1 MTRIVALGEI
11 MARLAAPGMR
21 RISQSLPGT
30 LDVTFAGAEAN
41 AAASLGM
48 LGVDVQFVT
57 ALPGDSPLTGPCLSS
72 LRSADVGTEHVRLT
86 GDGRFGLFFVESG
99 ANQRPTR
106 VDYDRDHSAISIA
119 QPNDFAWSQIFAGAD
134 WFLVTGITPAL
145 SESAARLTLAAL
157 HAARQAGCRVAFD
170 FNYRSKLWRWDS
182 TLSPRELAVRTIRDL
197 LPFVDLLF
205 GGADDAEFLGL
216 AVESTGVAS
225 GSASVDRQLAACH
238 VLAEA
243 IPNLQLIAGSVR
255 VQHSASH
262 NDWGGVLFDVGTR
275 QHWTAPGEG
284 GRWKPYEI
292 RTIVDRVGSGDAFD
306 AGVLFGLCQ
315 SEYSPQDTIDF
326 ATAAGCLAHSVTGDW
341 NYASRAEVET
351 LMRGDGR
358 GRILR

>member
-1 MTRIVALGEI
+1 M
-11 MARLAAPGMR
+11 
-21 RISQSLPGT
+21 SQALPGT
-30 LDVTFAGAEAN
+30 LEVTFAGAEAN

-57 ALPGDSPLTGPCLSS
+57 ALPCDSPLTGPCLSS
-72 LRSADVGTEHVRLT
+72 LRSAGVGTEHVRLT

-106 VDYDRDHSAISIA
+106 VDYDRDRSAISLA
-119 QPNDFAWSQIFAGAD
+119 QPDDFEWSQIFAGAD

-182 TLSPRELAVRTIRDL
+182 TVSPRELAVRTIRDL

-216 AVESTGVAS
+216 AVAS
-225 GSASVDRQLAACH
+225 GITGDPLPQLDRQLAACH
-238 VLAEA
+238 ALAGA
-243 IPNLQLIAGSVR
+243 FPNVQLIAGSVR
-255 VQHSASH
+255 IQHSASH
-262 NDWGGVLFDVGTR
+262 NDWGGVLFDVGTGH
-275 QHWTAPGEG
+275 HWAAPCEDGC
-284 GRWKPYEI
+284 WKPYEI

-315 SEYSPQDTIDF
+315 KEYSPQDAINF

-341 NYASRAEVET
+341 NYATRADVEA